1 MNNFKTLKLV
11 TVTFFSLWF
20 ISGCSSIPL
29 SSVEPKKLTIDVSL
43 VAEADRQILDIY
55 LKRGFW
61 AQPVRLESAN
71 DALLTLSS
79 GAMQPLIAARKE
91 GRYGLKLSQGE
102 KASQLEVKGI
112 GNVNFPSLPLV
123 VLADKHQLENQVF
136 FKSDQLVL
144 QLNESQAD
152 QRQIEFS
159 VQCGSFTANTSIE
172 LSKEEHTYRLSM
184 ADVMRRLNN
193 NAEADLTGMLPIQ
206 MSLAESAIVNW
217 PQPFNAKQLVARDST
232 DFFFDTSGFK
242 FTGTVTI
249 NPSSAVSLMLTNRKW
264 PVTYCY

>member
-1 MNNFKTLKLV
+1 MNKFITLKLV
-11 TVTFFSLWF
+11 TVTLFSLWF

-43 VAEADRQILDIY
+43 VAEADRQTLDIY
-55 LKRGFW
+55 LKRGLW
-61 AQPVRLESAN
+61 AQPVRLDSAN
-71 DALLTLSS
+71 DALLMLSS
-79 GAMQPLIAARKE
+79 GETQPLMAARKV
-91 GRYGLKLSQGE
+91 GRYGLKLSQGK
-102 KASQLEVKGI
+102 KASQLEVKGV
-112 GNVNFPSLPLV
+112 GNVNLPNLPV
-123 VLADKHQLENQVF
+123 VVMADKNQLENQVF

-144 QLNESQAD
+144 RLNESQAD
-152 QRQIEFS
+152 KRQLEFS
-159 VQCGSFTANTSIE
+159 VQCGSLMASTAME

-232 DFFFDTSGFK
+232 DFFIDTSGFK